1 MCDGREVEAY
11 FVGFEGN
18 HNKSH
23 ALYQRMLLEFIQWG
37 LREGCGGVNLGRTA
51 LDIKASL
58 GAEPQRLVL
67 HERVKNPIVHRLAR
81 WAARAS
87 APKQPPL
94 KRAWKEVQ
102 PRRGGQVAGDG
113 TGRRGS
119 LSGLVQRALPH
130 TTAIFAAMRE
140 VAHIP
145 HPLMRITV
153 HSYNGQFRLRYELD
167 RYEQS
172 FKYPEAEHTLADVE
186 ARAKALSEGVLMR
199 FVDMRE
205 QWLQQESST

>member
-1 MCDGREVEAY
+1 
-11 FVGFEGN
+11 
-18 HNKSH
+18 
-23 ALYQRMLLEFIQWG
+23 
-37 LREGCGGVNLGRTA
+37 
-51 LDIKASL
+51 
-58 GAEPQRLVL
+58 
-67 HERVKNPIVHRLAR
+67 
-81 WAARAS
+81 
-87 APKQPPL
+87 
-94 KRAWKEVQ
+94 
-102 PRRGGQVAGDG
+102 
-113 TGRRGS
+113 
-119 LSGLVQRALPH
+119 
-130 TTAIFAAMRE
+130 MRE

-186 ARAKALSEGVLMR
+186 ARAQALSEGVLMR

>member
-1 MCDGREVEAY
+1 MGGARQCPETTAIETRLEGGADPDQGSAVQGHGNGR
-11 FVGFEGN
+11 
-18 HNKSH
+18 
-23 ALYQRMLLEFIQWG
+23 
-37 LREGCGGVNLGRTA
+37 GR
-51 LDIKASL
+51 SL
-58 GAEPQRLVL
+58 NG
-67 HERVKNPIVHRLAR
+67 
-81 WAARAS
+81 S
-87 APKQPPL
+87 CTT
-94 KRAWKEVQ
+94 
-102 PRRGGQVAGDG
+102 RG
-113 TGRRGS
+113 R
-119 LSGLVQRALPH
+119 PH
-130 TTAIFAAMRE
+130 STAIFAAMRE

>member
-1 MCDGREVEAY
+1 M
-11 FVGFEGN
+11 
-18 HNKSH
+18 
-23 ALYQRMLLEFIQWG
+23 I
-37 LREGCGGVNLGRTA
+37 
-51 LDIKASL
+51 
-58 GAEPQRLVL
+58 
-67 HERVKNPIVHRLAR
+67 AR
-81 WAARAS
+81 
-87 APKQPPL
+87 
-94 KRAWKEVQ
+94 
-102 PRRGGQVAGDG
+102 G
-113 TGRRGS
+113 
-119 LSGLVQRALPH
+119 RALS
-130 TTAIFAAMRE
+130 TAIFAAMRE

-172 FKYPEAEHTLADVE
+172 FKYPESEHTLADIE